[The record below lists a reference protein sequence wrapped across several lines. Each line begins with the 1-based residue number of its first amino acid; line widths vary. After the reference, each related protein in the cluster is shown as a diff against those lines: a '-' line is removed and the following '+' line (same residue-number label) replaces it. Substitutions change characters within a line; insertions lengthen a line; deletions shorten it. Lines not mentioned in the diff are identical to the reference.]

1 MREEE
6 CYWPAPWRPKMETLV
21 TIWPS
26 NVLSLLPLYLL
37 LSSALR
43 ILSLSLCV
51 SVFFF
56 VLRPWVLF
64 FLCFSVL
71 VPSLHFFFISLCAS
85 PVFPAFLRFL
95 FPSLC
100 VLLLWICALLFLS
113 SLLWFSSLVFC
124 LGLAEVFF
132 SVSRPKSHC
141 FPPFHSPVFLPF
153 SSPRFLSL
161 REVAFTR
168 FL

>member
-1 MREEE
+1 
-6 CYWPAPWRPKMETLV
+6 METLV
-21 TIWPS
+21 TTWPS

-71 VPSLHFFFISLCAS
+71 VPSLHFFFIPLCAS
-85 PVFPAFLRFL
+85 PVFLCSAGLRL
-95 FPSLC
+95 SSPP
-100 VLLLWICALLFLS
+100 VLLFSSGFSVLS
-113 SLLWFSSLVFC
+113 SPLSRAHPFSGFYSLVNAITTNVMFN
-124 LGLAEVFF
+124 VNK
-132 SVSRPKSHC
+132 V
-141 FPPFHSPVFLPF
+141 
-153 SSPRFLSL
+153 
-161 REVAFTR
+161 
-168 FL
+168 